1 MMLKSV
7 TKRTPVFN
15 FTLIIIS
22 FIIDRKCNNYFI
34 TSVILKGYFADP
46 ITIKERDKFYIY
58 AAIDP

>member
-15 FTLIIIS
+15 FTL
-22 FIIDRKCNNYFI
+22 IIDRKCNNYFI